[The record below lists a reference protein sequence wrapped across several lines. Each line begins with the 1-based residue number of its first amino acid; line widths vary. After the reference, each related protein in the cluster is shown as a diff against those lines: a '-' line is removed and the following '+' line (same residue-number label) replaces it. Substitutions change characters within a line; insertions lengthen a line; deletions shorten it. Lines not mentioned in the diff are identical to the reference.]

1 MKKLVFI
8 FAAFVAVSFSACGN
22 KAAKSDNAAKAD
34 STVVTEGKTCKSAC
48 DSSACKSACD
58 SAACK
63 TKCDST
69 ACKAKC
75 DSTAQK
81 EHACK
86 SNCKSNCK

>member
-1 MKKLVFI
+1 MKKLVFV
-8 FAAFVAVSFSACGN
+8 FAAFIAVSFSACGN
-22 KAAKSDNAAKAD
+22 KAAKSEDAVKAD
-34 STVVTEGKTCKSAC
+34 STVVTEGNACKAAC
-48 DSSACKSACD
+48 DST
-58 SAACK
+58 ACK

-86 SNCKSNCK
+86 SNCKK